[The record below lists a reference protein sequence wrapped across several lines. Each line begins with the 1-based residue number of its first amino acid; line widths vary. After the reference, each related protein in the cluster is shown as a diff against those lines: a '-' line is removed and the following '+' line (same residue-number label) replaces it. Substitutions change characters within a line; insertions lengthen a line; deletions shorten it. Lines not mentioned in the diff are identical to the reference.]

1 VDIANLRFELA
12 GYSITGTVVLAAA
25 GALTVLAATVAV
37 LRASRRRRAAAAAQ
51 AEAVAHHER
60 MVAAYRDSVA
70 AWHRRRDEFR
80 GLLETARTGG
90 TATAPQGVELQKGE
104 RVHLTT
110 TARLLGKDGAPD
122 DAGLL
127 AVTSR
132 RLVLAGSTTHVW
144 DLDAVAQVRHV
155 GADRTMLRPCETCEW
170 VELSYDDAEL
180 TRLHLA
186 LVTSAPGTARVEL
199 LRNVSQNLN
208 DHELRRPLVPA
219 VPAPVEGL
227 GRKERVAAAEWYVA
241 RTSETESLKH
251 LVDQVVVMVP
261 TQTALRREPAVEVP
275 VAS

>member
-1 VDIANLRFELA
+1 VDIANLRVELA

-25 GALTVLAATVAV
+25 GVLTVLTAAVV
-37 LRASRRRRAAAAAQ
+37 ILRAARRRKAAAAVQ

-60 MVAAYRDSVA
+60 MVAAYRESVA

-90 TATAPQGVELQKGE
+90 TARAPEGVELQQGE

-110 TARLLGKDGAPD
+110 TARLEGKDGAP
-122 DAGLL
+122 AEVGRLT
-127 AVTSR
+127 VTSR
-132 RLVLAGSTTHVW
+132 RLVLVGSTTHVW
-144 DLDAVAQVRHV
+144 DLDAIAQLRHA
-155 GADRTMLRPCETCEW
+155 GADRTVLRPCESCDW
-170 VELSYDDAEL
+170 VELSYDDAEV

-208 DHELRRPLVPA
+208 DHELRRPLVPT

-227 GRKERVAAAEWYVA
+227 GRKDRVAAAEWYVA
-241 RTSETESLKH
+241 RSSETESLKH

-261 TQTALRREPAVEVP
+261 TQTALRRESAVEVA

>member
-1 VDIANLRFELA
+1 MIANLRVEMA
-12 GYSITGTVVLAAA
+12 GYSITGTAVLAAA
-25 GALTVLAATVAV
+25 GVLTVLTATLVL
-37 LRASRRRRAAAAAQ
+37 LRAARRRNAASAAQ

-60 MVAAYRDSVA
+60 MVAAYRESVA

-90 TATAPQGVELQKGE
+90 RATAPEGVDLQKGE

-110 TARLLGKDGAPD
+110 TARLEGKDGAPD
-122 DAGLL
+122 EVGSLT
-127 AVTSR
+127 VTSR
-132 RLVLAGSTTHVW
+132 RLVLVGSTTHAW

-155 GADRTMLRPCETCEW
+155 GADRTMLRPCESCDW
-170 VELSYDDAEL
+170 VGLSYDDAEL
-180 TRLHLA
+180 VRLHLA

-199 LRNVSQNLN
+199 LRNVAQNLN
-208 DHELRRPLVPA
+208 DHELRRPIVPI
-219 VPAPVEGL
+219 VPTPVEGL
-227 GRKERVAAAEWYVA
+227 GRKDRVAAAEWYVA